1 MKKTIQFNAKCRQCI
16 HYEILNSDGYFLDE
30 DGDCKLDNSLKT
42 DEDECS
48 KLELDEKALKSVLR
62 DAGIFN
68 IRIYKWIT

>member
-30 DGDCKLDNSLKT
+30 EEFYCKLDNSLKT
-42 DEDECS
+42 DEDECN
-48 KLELDEKALKSVLR
+48 KLELDEKALKSILR

-68 IRIYKWIT
+68 IRIV

>member
-16 HYEILNSDGYFLDE
+16 HYEILNLDGYFLDE
-30 DGDCKLDNSLKT
+30 DETYCKLDNSLKK

-48 KLELDEKALKSVLR
+48 NLQLDEKTLKNVLR

-68 IRIYKWIT
+68 VRII

>member
-16 HYEILNSDGYFLDE
+16 HFHYEISNSYGYFLDE
-30 DGDCKLDNSLKT
+30 DETYCKLDNSLKT

-48 KLELDEKALKSVLR
+48 KLDLDEKALKNVLR

-68 IRIYKWIT
+68 IRIV